1 MEKES
6 FRQRQNSYAEHCSG
20 NTFSTKLAATFRENG
35 HKEEEK
41 HGTPE
46 ETMEG
51 PTLSSG
57 LENRHRPIP
66 SEFTMMTIS
75 TYPNKTKS
83 FFKEISQYM
92 Q

>member
-1 MEKES
+1 MGNES
-6 FRQRQNSYAEHCSG
+6 IRQEQIGCAEHWSG

-51 PTLSSG
+51 PTLPWG
-57 LENRHRPIP
+57 LGNRNYAYPFRVHDDDDDDDKYIP
-66 SEFTMMTIS
+66 
-75 TYPNKTKS
+75 
-83 FFKEISQYM
+83 
-92 Q
+92 